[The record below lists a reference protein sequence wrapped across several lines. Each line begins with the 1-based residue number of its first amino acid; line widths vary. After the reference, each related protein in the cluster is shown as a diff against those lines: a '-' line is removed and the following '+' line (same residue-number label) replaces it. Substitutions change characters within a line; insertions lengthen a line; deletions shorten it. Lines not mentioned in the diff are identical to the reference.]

1 MPLKVGFTPG
11 AQEVSSAEP
20 GGWER
25 SMEFSVAAS
34 ADWLDLHMAPD
45 TGRLEVSLW

>member
-1 MPLKVGFTPG
+1 MPLKVEFTRG
-11 AQEVSSAEP
+11 EVALSSAEP

-34 ADWLDLHMAPD
+34 ADWPDLHMAPG
-45 TGRLEVSLW
+45 TGGVEVSLW